1 MVHSTKTDAMPQDS
15 KNVVGATPEKYVCP
29 NNLIYQI
36 EIKKTKKVRKSRLV
50 VSYQISLMNIFFL
63 HSSQTYIISFTPI
76 LIIAALELDA

>member
-1 MVHSTKTDAMPQDS
+1 MPQDS

-50 VSYQISLMNIFFL
+50 VSYQISLMNIL
-63 HSSQTYIISFTPI
+63 LSTYIISFTPI
-76 LIIAALELDA
+76 LIIAAFELDA

>member
-1 MVHSTKTDAMPQDS
+1 MPQDS

-50 VSYQISLMNIFFL
+50 VSYQISLMNIFF
-63 HSSQTYIISFTPI
+63 YIF
-76 LIIAALELDA
+76 

>member
-50 VSYQISLMNIFFL
+50 VSYQISLMNIL
-63 HSSQTYIISFTPI
+63 LSTYIISFTPI